1 MPNAKEVFKSI
12 ANGTRSGVNRFC
24 ATTASTKSLG
34 TSSAGTFNARARRYL
49 MLGLGPRRRD
59 EESRI

>member
-1 MPNAKEVFKSI
+1 M
-12 ANGTRSGVNRFC
+12 NRFC